1 MIRITEKVICKCR
14 DSLKLKMRENLLPL
28 LAHTHTHT
36 PALNNKQESTTE
48 EEARIGINNI

>member
-1 MIRITEKVICKCR
+1 MQRQPKTKDE
-14 DSLKLKMRENLLPL
+14 RE
-28 LAHTHTHT
+28 LASTSSTHTHTHT